1 MKAIY
6 VFCSIVL
13 FFGVIGCKQD
23 HVEDSPSKVETTPVV
38 SGQSPENQ
46 RNSRPVTAGHDYNFL
61 TDKVLIFNTVMG
73 SEKGEQGPL
82 KGDWMDLKPDGTYEA
97 GRATNKTHTGKWAY
111 EHDKQIL
118 FLRPD
123 TQNYKLSEWKVMA
136 TDQVIVWVGTST
148 YGDNSIQIQLLKID
162 EQPK

>member
-13 FFGVIGCKQD
+13 FFGVISCKQD
-23 HVEDSPSKVETTPVV
+23 SAVNETPEVESTSLE
-38 SGQSPENQ
+38 SGQPAENQ

-61 TDKVLIFNTVMG
+61 TDKILIFNTVMG
-73 SEKGEQGPL
+73 SENVDKGPL
-82 KGDWMDLKPDGTYEA
+82 KGDWINLMNDGTYES
-97 GRATNKTHTGKWAY
+97 GRLANKTHTGKWAY
-111 EHDKQIL
+111 EHDKQLL

-123 TQNYKLSEWKVMA
+123 TQNYKMSEWKVMA

-148 YGDNSIQIQLLKID
+148 YGDNSIQIQLLKTD
-162 EQPK
+162 VLPK